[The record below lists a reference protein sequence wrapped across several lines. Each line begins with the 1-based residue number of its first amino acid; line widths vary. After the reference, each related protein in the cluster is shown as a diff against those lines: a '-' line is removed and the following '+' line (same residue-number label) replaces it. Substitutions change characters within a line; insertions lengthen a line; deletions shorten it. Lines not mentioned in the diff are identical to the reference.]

1 MSSQG
6 RPWSKPAGYVRCG
19 WALGVA
25 LLLAACESST
35 LSIPAVP
42 STPAP
47 GSVPYH
53 LLSVEPAG
61 PAEAAQHRQIVGFV
75 RAALAAGGMHEVARA
90 DAAEVVVSLD
100 YSVGPPHQG
109 PVSETEP
116 LYEVTPGKMVD
127 QSVAVGIN
135 TAGNTIY
142 EMRKVKEPDV
152 VTYHGE
158 RPVAYLRTVYE
169 KRLRLT
175 ARSLDEI
182 AAARPARELWS
193 IELLAEGPNRTLR
206 KMLPVLTGPGRPY
219 LGKAAAGPAILRIND
234 DTGAIESIESSL

>member
-1 MSSQG
+1 M
-6 RPWSKPAGYVRCG
+6 
-19 WALGVA
+19 ALGGAV
-25 LLLAACESST
+25 LLTACESSN

-42 STPAP
+42 STPGP

-53 LLSVEPAG
+53 LLSVEPAE
-61 PAEAAQHRQIVGFV
+61 PTEAAQHRQIVGFV
-75 RAALAAGGMHEVARA
+75 RAALAAGGMHEVPRA
-90 DAAEVVVSLD
+90 AAAEVVVSLD
-100 YSVGPPHQG
+100 YQVGPPHQG

-116 LYEVTPGKMVD
+116 MYEVTPGKMVD

-135 TAGNTIY
+135 TAGSTIY

-169 KRLRLT
+169 KRLRLS
-175 ARSLDEI
+175 ARSLDDI
-182 AAARPARELWS
+182 AADRPSRELWS
-193 IELLAEGPNRTLR
+193 VELLAEGPSRSLR

-219 LGKAAAGPAILRIND
+219 LGREAEGPAILRIND